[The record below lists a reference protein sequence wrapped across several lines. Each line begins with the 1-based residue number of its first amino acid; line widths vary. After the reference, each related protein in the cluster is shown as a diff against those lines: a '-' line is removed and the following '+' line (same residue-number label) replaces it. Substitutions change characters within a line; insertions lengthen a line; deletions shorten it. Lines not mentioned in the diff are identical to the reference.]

1 MEKTKA
7 SQQVQM
13 PIKIIALSIIFI
25 FGFSFFNLFL
35 QAERVS
41 PFVLVTLKKGGT
53 QKFEYE
59 SFTFNWILPITIKSQ
74 ETCEEFEIRKDDID
88 EIYIIN
94 EFYNN
99 CDDKDDWEV
108 DVYLV
113 DKRQIL
119 GFLNITEYAVKGRL
133 YLSGEEKS
141 IPFKDIKKV
150 SFHR

>member
-1 MEKTKA
+1 MVKTKA
-7 SQQVQM
+7 SRQFSM
-13 PIKIIALSIIFI
+13 PINIVALSIIFI
-25 FGFSFFNLFL
+25 FAFSFFNLFL

-41 PFVLVTLKKGGT
+41 PYVLVTLKKGGT

-59 SFTFNWILPITIKSQ
+59 SFTLNWTLPITIKSQ

-88 EIYIIN
+88 EIYVIN

-99 CDDKDDWEV
+99 CDNKDDWEV

-119 GFLNITEYAVKGRL
+119 GFLNMTEYAARGRL

-141 IPFKDIKKV
+141 IPFKDIKNI

>member
-1 MEKTKA
+1 MEKIKA
-7 SQQVQM
+7 SRQVQM
-13 PIKIIALSIIFI
+13 PINIVALSIIFI
-25 FGFSFFNLFL
+25 FGFSFFSLFL

-41 PFVLVTLKKGGT
+41 SFALVTLKNGGK

-59 SFTFNWILPITIKSQ
+59 SFTLNWTLPITIKSQ

-119 GFLNITEYAVKGRL
+119 GFLNITEYAVRGRL